1 MCENF
6 VSVVF
11 SFKEKKEDSKKF
23 DPAQPSKLVGFLSSF
38 AYSSSKWKGKEKN
51 GNFGIQNKIEK
62 KKGKR
67 KEIHTHSKQSFA
79 KVACANLPYVP
90 TQSREKHTHTYISD
104 ADKQC

>member
-38 AYSSSKWKGKEKN
+38 AYSSSKWKGKEKKCRSQKLLALT
-51 GNFGIQNKIEK
+51 FPMYPHKVEK
-62 KKGKR
+62 NTH
-67 KEIHTHSKQSFA
+67 IH
-79 KVACANLPYVP
+79 
-90 TQSREKHTHTYISD
+90 I
-104 ADKQC
+104 

>member
-51 GNFGIQNKIEK
+51 GNFG
-62 KKGKR
+62 KR
-67 KEIHTHSKQSFA
+67 KE
-79 KVACANLPYVP
+79 N
-90 TQSREKHTHTYISD
+90 THTPNSRSQKLLALTFPMYPHKVEKNTHIHI
-104 ADKQC
+104 

>member
-38 AYSSSKWKGKEKN
+38 AYSSSKLK
-51 GNFGIQNKIEK
+51 K

-67 KEIHTHSKQSFA
+67 KE
-79 KVACANLPYVP
+79 N
-90 TQSREKHTHTYISD
+90 THTPNSRSQKLLALTFPMYPHKVEKNTHIHI
-104 ADKQC
+104 

>member
-11 SFKEKKEDSKKF
+11 SFKEKKEYSKKF

-67 KEIHTHSKQSFA
+67 KE
-79 KVACANLPYVP
+79 N
-90 TQSREKHTHTYISD
+90 THTPNSRSQKLLALTFPMYPHKVEKNTHIHI
-104 ADKQC
+104 